1 MSRSLEDLERDA
13 FLANAEL
20 LAQLMTHPAWPRYEE
35 LLTRMR
41 LGALELMA
49 SARNQRAVVRCQ
61 GAVTVLQELIERPHQ
76 IVAAARTV
84 LDDESQRAQGERG
97 ALDFAAGVH
106 VAEDDI

>member
-13 FLANAEL
+13 FLADAEQ
-20 LAQLMTHPAWPRYEE
+20 LAQLITHPAWPRYEK
-35 LLTRMR
+35 LLMGMR

-49 SARNQRAVVRCQ
+49 ASRSQRSVVRCQ
-61 GAVTVLQELIERPHQ
+61 GAVTVLQELLERPRQ
-76 IVAAARTV
+76 IVEAARGI
-84 LDDESQRAQGERG
+84 LDDEKRAKTARG